1 MAGVVRVEQDGGVCA
16 VVSKAAAAATPPQ
29 RLAAAAETCAHRG
42 WRAWLPALRER
53 WERIFDV
60 GPFDDGANRRNEG
73 RLRLSWRDLRR
84 VDKPLAAEML
94 RLAEFYGYDK
104 PRAGDRLRPDSRE

>member
-1 MAGVVRVEQDGGVCA
+1 MT
-16 VVSKAAAAATPPQ
+16 AATPPQ

-104 PRAGDRLRPDSRE
+104 PRAGDRLRPD

>member
-1 MAGVVRVEQDGGVCA
+1 MFPWAGQA
-16 VVSKAAAAATPPQ
+16 VLRSNYTANSS
-29 RLAAAAETCAHRG
+29 
-42 WRAWLPALRER
+42 WLF
-53 WERIFDV
+53 FDV

-104 PRAGDRLRPDSRE
+104 PRAGDRLRPDS